1 MSPSFPPP
9 LPTKMAPW
17 QSLQKATNP
26 RDKVAMW
33 ASVWFGCGYM
43 PRAPGTAGSL
53 GALPL
58 AALAA
63 LGGPFAIFVAGVVV
77 TVGGIWSSGRVARL
91 LGKGDPQIV
100 VIDEV
105 AGVLLTLAVA
115 PATVWG
121 WVAGF
126 VLFRAFDQL
135 KPWPIRKFE
144 RLPGGFGIMMDD
156 VAAAAAAGVLL
167 LLAQLLG
174 WL

>member
-1 MSPSFPPP
+1 
-9 LPTKMAPW
+9 
-17 QSLQKATNP
+17 
-26 RDKVAMW
+26 MW

-63 LGGPFAIFVAGVVV
+63 LGGPFTIFVAGVVV
-77 TVGGIWSSGRVARL
+77 TVAGIWSSGRVARL

-115 PATVWG
+115 PPTLWG

-135 KPWPIRKFE
+135 KPWPIRQFE